1 MIEFE
6 KYQKKLQKEISNKSS
21 FMNSTK
27 WKYLFSIMRSDDF
40 AYCAKV
46 KLLLDEKIRDFHIPD
61 TSDFINEKYLEE
73 VWGVFELKEI
83 EWILI
88 PNQISCERK
97 NRTELLIPKVEVQDI
112 KKLERQLK
120 TGKKI
125 DFEVNEEGL
134 IIYGYK

>member
-6 KYQKKLQKEISNKSS
+6 KYQNKLQKEISNKSS

-40 AYCAKV
+40 TYCAKV
-46 KLLLDEKIRDFHIPD
+46 KLLLDEEIRDFHIPD

-88 PNQISCERK
+88 PNQISYERK
-97 NRTELLIPKVEVQDI
+97 NRTEILTPKVEVQDI

-125 DFEVNEEGL
+125 EFEVNEEGL